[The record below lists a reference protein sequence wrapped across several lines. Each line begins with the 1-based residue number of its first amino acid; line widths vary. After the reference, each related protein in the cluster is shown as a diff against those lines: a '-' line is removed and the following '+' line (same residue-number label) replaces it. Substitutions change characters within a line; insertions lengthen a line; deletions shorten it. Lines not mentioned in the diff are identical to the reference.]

1 METYNNLAELTK
13 KIYDSGIVL
22 FDIQTIRDISG
33 IKKEAS
39 FFSVLNRLVNSG
51 ILEKI
56 ERKKYILK
64 NSSVNDFLLAN
75 FAYAPSY
82 VSLESAL
89 NFYGI
94 LSQFPYEI
102 SSITLK
108 KPLNKNIKEKLF
120 SYVHI
125 QRDLF
130 WGYEK
135 KENYL
140 IAMPEK
146 ALLDYLYLWSKGLK
160 TLNMDEL
167 DFSGLKKS
175 ILKKFFKKYSQKKGA
190 KNIRQALV
198 EYSLI

>member
-1 METYNNLAELTK
+1 METYNNLAKLTK
-13 KIYDSGIVL
+13 EIYDSGIVL

-33 IKKEAS
+33 IRKEAS
-39 FFSVLNRLVNSG
+39 FFAVLNKLVKSE

-64 NSSVNDFLLAN
+64 NSSINDFLLAN
-75 FAYAPSY
+75 FIYAPSY

-89 NFYGI
+89 NFHGI
-94 LSQFPYEI
+94 LPQFPYEI

-108 KPLNKNIKEKLF
+108 KPLDKNIKGKSF

-125 QRDLF
+125 KRGLF

-160 TLNMDEL
+160 TLNVDEL
-167 DFSGLKKS
+167 DCSGLKKRT
-175 ILKKFFKKYSQKKGA
+175 LKSFFEKYSQQTRTKKIKQVLA
-190 KNIRQALV
+190 K
-198 EYSLI
+198 YSLI